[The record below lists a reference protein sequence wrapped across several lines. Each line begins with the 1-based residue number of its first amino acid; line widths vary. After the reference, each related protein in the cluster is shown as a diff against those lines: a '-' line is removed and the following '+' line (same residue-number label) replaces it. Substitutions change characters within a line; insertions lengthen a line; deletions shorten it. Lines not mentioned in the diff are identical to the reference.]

1 MGFLDNLDDPQKQAI
16 LAMGLGLLAGSGRTN
31 KNFGADLAQAGLL
44 GMQTYGQG
52 KSMQAKMAE
61 EAQQRQMRDM
71 QMEQMKRQ
79 QADDQAIRGAYQRNV
94 VPGMPQMQPTDYE
107 TPSGP
112 RGPASMNMA
121 GLRGDL
127 QGAGPAGFAEYLK
140 LASLDAPQVKEVAPG
155 ASLVN
160 MRTNQ
165 PVYTAPER
173 PPTGMVRNGAGA
185 LEYDPNYVEGQRK
198 IREAGAPKTS
208 VNLPP
213 QEKAILKADEE
224 RLGELST
231 AASASRRIAQTS
243 QVING
248 LLKGKGGGQLVKV
261 GAETAKF
268 LGLQSD
274 TISANDLAES
284 LNTQLATQIRAPG
297 SGSTSNLE
305 FEAYKAAAPS
315 LKNSEQGR
323 ELMTQVALKFSAR
336 NAKLADKARELI
348 RKGQYSDSALA
359 DYDDQLGSVLGDD
372 LKKKLAMTTPARKSS
387 DGWGELN
394 IR

>member
-1 MGFLDNLDDPQKQAI
+1 VSIFDGFYSDDPRQQALI
-16 LAMGLGLLAGSGRTN
+16 SMGLGLLAGSGRTH

-44 GMQTYGQG
+44 GMQTYNSQR
-52 KSMQAKMAE
+52 SQQAKMAE
-61 EAQQRQMRDM
+61 EAQQKELRGM
-71 QMEQMKRQ
+71 QMERMRQ
-79 QADDQAIRGAYQRNV
+79 QTTDDAAIRSAYSRNYQ
-94 VPGMPQMQPTDYE
+94 PGMPQMQPTDME
-107 TPSGP
+107 TPT
-112 RGPASMNMA
+112 GPAGPGSMNMR
-121 GLRGDL
+121 GLQNDL
-127 QGAGPAGFAEYLK
+127 QGAGPQGFAEYLR
-140 LASLDAPQVKEVAPG
+140 LAAMDAPQIKEVSPG

-160 MRTNQ
+160 TRTNQ
-165 PVYTAPER
+165 PVFTAPDKA
-173 PPTGMVRNGAGA
+173 PPGFSRGASG
-185 LEYDPNYVEGQRK
+185 LEVDPK
-198 IREAGAPKTS
+198 WLEAQIAMRTAAAPKTS

-274 TISANDLAES
+274 TVSANDLADS

-297 SGSTSNLE
+297 SGATSNLE

-323 ELMTQVALKFSAR
+323 ELMSAVAQKFSAR
-336 NAKLADKARELI
+336 NAKLADYARKLI
-348 RKGQYSDSALA
+348 REGKYSDSALA
-359 DYDDQLGSVLGDD
+359 DYDDKLGSVLGDD
-372 LKKKLAMTTPARKSS
+372 LKKKLAVTAPKQD